1 MKKSKLALAGVAA
14 LSVVTLAACS
24 NGSSSSSQPTTAV
37 KMPQSYSGSGKIDQN
52 GTIKAAEVNDAPFKG
67 LTDEALISNAED
79 SDVFGPGLQGL
90 FNTDKNY
97 NYKDGGPANIKLSR
111 AAKTLTI
118 TLRSNLKWS
127 DGSPVTAK
135 DVEYAY
141 EVLGNKDS
149 TSQQF
154 SANLEK
160 IKGMTAYHQGKSST
174 ISGIEMPN
182 GEKGKKV
189 VIHYTAVNPSMTHS
203 GNGFVWEYAEPYE
216 HIKNVPIKKLAS
228 SSEERKTPL
237 FYGPYKLKKVVE
249 GESTSWVRN
258 PYYWGKKA
266 NAKAVTINVVST
278 SAAASAFKSH
288 KYDFTV
294 GIQGIANSQ
303 YPNVKKLSDY
313 TNVGTPQL
321 GYGYLGF
328 MVGHMD
334 SKTGSN
340 VMDKSSK
347 VANKSLRQAMAYAMN
362 TDAVEKKF
370 GNGLGKRA
378 TTLIPSGFSQY
389 HDKSAKGYPLNIK
402 KANKL
407 LDDAG
412 YKKKGK
418 WRQTPDGK
426 KLVLHFAAMK
436 SGTTHEQTIQNY
448 LQQWHKI
455 GLDVQLTGGK
465 TMEMNAFYDAIQAP
479 KPPKN
484 VDFFEAAWSTGTE
497 PTPTMY
503 TADAPFNMGH
513 FVSKENTDLINN
525 INNQKAFKDS
535 YRKTQFNKWQ
545 EYMNQQAAYVPE
557 SETLTWTPVNHR
569 VKNFTYSP
577 AHNNTAWAE
586 YGVTSSNPK

>member
-1 MKKSKLALAGVAA
+1 MKKTKLALAGAAA

-24 NGSSSSSQPTTAV
+24 NGSSSSSQPQTAV
-37 KMPQSYSGSGKIDQN
+37 KLAKSYSGSGTIDKN
-52 GTIKAAEVNDAPFKG
+52 ATIKAAEVNDAPFKG
-67 LTDEALISNAED
+67 LTDEALISNTED
-79 SDVFGPGLQGL
+79 SDVFSPGLQGL
-90 FNTDKNY
+90 FNTDKNF
-97 NYKDGGPANIKLSR
+97 NYKNGGPANIKLSR
-111 AAKTLTI
+111 SANTVTI
-118 TLRSNLKWS
+118 TLRNNLKWS
-127 DGSPVTAK
+127 DGSQVTAK

-160 IKGMTAYHQGKSST
+160 IKGMTAYHKGKAST
-174 ISGIEMPN
+174 ISGIDMPD

-189 VIHYTAVNPSMTHS
+189 VIHYTSVNPAMKRS
-203 GNGFVWEYAEPYE
+203 GNGFIWEYAEPYE

-228 SSEERKTPL
+228 SAEERKTPL
-237 FYGPYKLKKVVE
+237 FYGPYKLNKVVE

-294 GIQGIANSQ
+294 GISGLPSTQ
-303 YPNVKKLSDY
+303 YKNIKKLSDY
-313 TNVGTPQL
+313 SVVGTPQM

-334 SKTGSN
+334 TKTGMN
-340 VMDKSSK
+340 VMDKDSK
-347 VANKSLRQAMAYAMN
+347 VANKSLRQALAYAMN
-362 TDAVEKKF
+362 VDAVEKKF

-378 TTLIPSGFSQY
+378 TTLIPSAFNDY
-389 HDKSAKGYPLNIK
+389 HDKDAKGFPLNIK

-436 SGTTHEQTIQNY
+436 SSTTHDQEIQNY

-455 GLDVQLTGGK
+455 GLDVKLTGGK
-465 TMEMNAFYDAIQAP
+465 TMEMNAFYDDIQAP
-479 KPPKN
+479 KPPKD
-484 VDFFEAAWSTGTE
+484 VDFFEAAWSTGSE

-503 TADAPFNMGH
+503 TANAPFNMGH
-513 FVSKENTDLINN
+513 FVSKRNTQLINN
-525 INNQKAFKDS
+525 MNNNKAFKDS
-535 YRKTQFNKWQ
+535 YRKTQFNDWQ
-545 EYMNQQAAYVPE
+545 QYMNKEAAYVPE
-557 SETLTWTPVNHR
+557 DETMDWTPVNHR
-569 VKNFTYSP
+569 IKNYTESP
-577 AHNNTAWAE
+577 AHANTSWAE
-586 YGVTSSNPK
+586 YGATSANPK

>member
-1 MKKSKLALAGVAA
+1 MRKSKIALAGAA
-14 LSVVTLAACS
+14 VLSVVTLAACS
-24 NGSSSSSQPTTAV
+24 NGGSSSQPKTAV
-37 KMPQSYSGSGKIDQN
+37 KMPKSYSATGKIDKN
-52 GTIKAAEVNDAPFKG
+52 ATLKLAEVNDAPFKG
-67 LTDEALISNAED
+67 ITDPAMQSNAED
-79 SDVFGPGLQGL
+79 QDVFGPGNQGL
-90 FNTDKNY
+90 FNVDKNY
-97 NYKDGGPANIKLSR
+97 NYVNGGPANIKMDKS
-111 AAKTLTI
+111 AKTLTI
-118 TLRSNLKWS
+118 TLRKDLKWS
-127 DGSPVTAK
+127 NGAQVTAK

-141 EVLGNKDS
+141 EVLANKDS

-154 SANLEK
+154 SSNLEE
-160 IKGMTAYHQGKSST
+160 IKGLKEYHEGKAST

-189 VIHYTAVNPSMTHS
+189 VIHYLAVNPAMKHS
-203 GNGFVWEYAEPYE
+203 GNGFVWESAEPYE
-216 HIKNVPIKKLAS
+216 HIKNVPIKNLAS
-228 SSEERKTPL
+228 APETRKDPL
-237 FYGPYKLKKVVE
+237 FYGPFKLKKLVA

-266 NAKAVTINVVST
+266 NAKAVTINVVSS
-278 SAAASAFKSH
+278 SAAGSAFKSH

-294 GIQGIANSQ
+294 GIQGIAASQ

-334 SKTGSN
+334 SKTGMN
-340 VMDKSSK
+340 VMDKDSK
-347 VANKSLRQAMAYAMN
+347 VANKSLRQAIGYAMN
-362 TDAVEKKF
+362 VDAVEKKF
-370 GNGLGKRA
+370 GNGLGQRA
-378 TTLIPSGFSQY
+378 TTLIPTGFSQY
-389 HDKSAKGYPLNIK
+389 HDKKAKGFPLNIK

-436 SGTTHEQTIQNY
+436 SSSTHEQEIQNY

-465 TMEMNAFYDAIQAP
+465 TMEMNSFYDAVQAP

-513 FVSKENTDLINN
+513 FVSKKNTQLIKDM
-525 INNQKAFKDS
+525 NNQKAFNDS
-535 YRKTQFNKWQ
+535 YRKTQFNDWQ

-557 SETLTWTPVNHR
+557 SESLNWTPVNHR
-569 VKNFTYSP
+569 IKNFTDDP
-577 AHNNTAWAE
+577 AHSNTQYAE
-586 YGVTSSNPK
+586 LGATTSNPK